1 MKVDKTK
8 EYDILKNL
16 CLIKTGKRD
25 ANYADENGCYPFFT
39 CGSVPLKSTTYS
51 FDGESIIIPGNGD
64 IGRCFYYRGKIEA
77 YQRTYVIQIKENIAI
92 DGKYLYFI
100 FLGTWSTYIKDK
112 ILGATMPY
120 IKLTHLNQFPVAIYN
135 LPTQRAIAAELD
147 AVQKMIEGYKAQLA
161 DLDALAQS
169 IFLDMFGDVVNNERK
184 WNFVK
189 FGSLTSS
196 INYGTSA
203 PAVDGGKY
211 KYLRMGNITDNGH
224 LDFQDIKHI
233 DIPDNEIAKYI
244 VHKGDILFNRTNS
257 REKVGKTACF
267 MEEEE
272 MIIAGYIIRI
282 RLNEEKSLPLYIAQ
296 AFNTPEMK
304 SYLRRLARGSV
315 GQANINS
322 KELSDIKISVPP
334 LPLQQQFA
342 ERVEAIERQKELLQ
356 AQLAEAQTLMAE
368 RMQYYFD

>member
-1 MKVDKTK
+1 MDKTK
-8 EYDILKNL
+8 WGKSTILNCCDIQLGTRIVKKQTIEGCFPVYGGGGATFTTNTYNRENAILISRFALSKECTRFVTGKFFLNDSGLTLAPKDKSLLFNFLKWQIFSLNDKIYDLARGAAQKNL
-16 CLIKTGKRD
+16 DMKRFPLLTILI
-25 ANYADENGCYPFFT
+25 P
-39 CGSVPLKSTTYS
+39 PLA
-51 FDGESIIIPGNGD
+51 E
-64 IGRCFYYRGKIEA
+64 
-77 YQRTYVIQIKENIAI
+77 
-92 DGKYLYFI
+92 
-100 FLGTWSTYIKDK
+100 
-112 ILGATMPY
+112 
-120 IKLTHLNQFPVAIYN
+120 
-135 LPTQRAIAAELD
+135 QRAIAAELD

-161 DLDALAQS
+161 DLDTLGQS

-224 LDFQDIKHI
+224 LDFQDIKYI

>member
-1 MKVDKTK
+1 MQYLYPSDNVDI
-8 EYDILKNL
+8 DFLKYLIVHLNL
-16 CLIKTGKRD
+16 AKYIKG
-25 ANYADENGCYPFFT
+25 AA
-39 CGSVPLKSTTYS
+39 
-51 FDGESIIIPGNGD
+51 IPH
-64 IGRCFYYRGKIEA
+64 IYYRHYKNEKVKVP
-77 YQRTYVIQIKENIAI
+77 QSIAE
-92 DGKYLYFI
+92 
-100 FLGTWSTYIKDK
+100 
-112 ILGATMPY
+112 
-120 IKLTHLNQFPVAIYN
+120 
-135 LPTQRAIAAELD
+135 QRAIAAELD

-161 DLDALAQS
+161 DLDTLAQS

-224 LDFQDIKHI
+224 LDFQDIKYI

>member
-8 EYDILKNL
+8 WEKSLFKNCVTTIKVKKAIQKNNYLSNGKYPIISQEKEFISGYCNNKKNLNQGLGEVVIFGDHTRILKFIDFDF
-16 CLIKTGKRD
+16 CVG
-25 ANYADENGCYPFFT
+25 ADG
-39 CGSVPLKSTTYS
+39 VKVLHPLN
-51 FDGESIIIPGNGD
+51 FI
-64 IGRCFYYRGKIEA
+64 RA
-77 YQRTYVIQIKENIAI
+77 
-92 DGKYLYFI
+92 KYLYY
-100 FLGTWSTYIKDK
+100 FLKWIDIPSNGYSRHFKYLKEITI
-112 ILGATMPY
+112 PY
-120 IKLTHLNQFPVAIYN
+120 PSVN
-135 LPTQRAIAAELD
+135 TQQNITTELD
-147 AVQKMIEGYKAQLA
+147 TVQKMIEGYKAQLA
-161 DLDALAQS
+161 DLDTLGQS

-224 LDFQDIKHI
+224 LDFQDIKYI